1 MYGSNDASFD
11 GDAEHVQAETNVRF
25 CPISKS
31 SHGISA
37 STRRDAGRHAWSACR
52 RRSDGRID
60 WFENYN
66 RNEFGKRF
74 VDGNGPQTSAHRGR
88 EAHTWSRPI
97 GDHRSGENR
106 SEFVHDRRMEES
118 SPTDDNRAAHHV
130 QIPRDL
136 QRSSRM
142 HVRWV
147 ATAQMI
153 ADALAKEVE
162 SFALDHVLQTP
173 QININ
178 QHRALHGFLLKT
190 DGRKLKH
197 APSTLP
203 TTGGLSKRPTQRS
216 CHRARS
222 VISLIAPA

>member
-1 MYGSNDASFD
+1 MVRTTLPLTGTQSMCRERQTLDFVQSQIHPTVFLHRRGETLEGMRGVHVDDDLMAGSI
-11 GDAEHVQAETNVRF
+11 G
-25 CPISKS
+25 SK
-31 SHGISA
+31 
-37 STRRDAGRHAWSACR
+37 
-52 RRSDGRID
+52 
-60 WFENYN
+60 NYN

-74 VDGNGPQTSAHRGR
+74 VDGHGPQTSAHRGR

-106 SEFVHDRRMEES
+106 SEFVHDRRIHGS
-118 SPTDDNRAAHHV
+118 SPADDKRAALHV

-178 QHRALHGFLLKT
+178 EHRTLHGSLPET
-190 DGRKLKH
+190 YGRKRKH
-197 APSTLP
+197 APSTLS
-203 TTGGLSKRPTQRS
+203 TTGGLTKRPTQRS